1 MVISRKKQTFFAKH
15 IDGQKDDHASGR
27 QCSHKVDDVPL
38 EEQVLKGIISS
49 MLVDV
54 LVLDEQVVQQ
64 PVTVSSDAVQLLL
77 VFLLHLLRD
86 RVDDI
91 Q

>member
-1 MVISRKKQTFFAKH
+1 MVISKNKQTFFAKH

-27 QCSHKVDDVPL
+27 QCSHKVNDVPL
-38 EEQVLKGIISS
+38 EKQILKGIISS
-49 MLVDV
+49 VLVDV
-54 LVLDEQVVQQ
+54 LVLDEQVVEQ
-64 PVTVSSDAVQLLL
+64 PVTVSSDTVQLFL
-77 VFLLHLLRD
+77 VLLLHLLRD